1 MGGAAAP
8 AYTGAGRKGQLRN
21 ELYECR
27 GVTNWERLC
36 LFSGKTAV
44 SSLLRATRYQYM
56 PYSVGED
63 ILELGGQ
70 CGVLSHICAR
80 SSRGME
86 FRAGQT
92 HLNSDA
98 TNSRRRAPT
107 RGAPT
112 DSFGPGEGA
121 PTLSS
126 RQPHVGLSQ
135 FDAIV
140 LSSRGMEFRGLVQT
154 IGQPLSETGFAG
166 LLQHASHATEAIC
179 STFIDRPLPFY
190 RPTLHRCHHSG

>member
-1 MGGAAAP
+1 MGGPAAP
-8 AYTGAGRKGQLRN
+8 AYTGAGRKSQLRN

-27 GVTNWERLC
+27 GVTNCERLY
-36 LFSGKTAV
+36 LFSGKTAI

-63 ILELGGQ
+63 ILELGDQ
-70 CGVLSHICAR
+70 CGDIIVHLCKVVKR
-80 SSRGME
+80 DGVSSRAIASYFG
-86 FRAGQT
+86 RQ
-92 HLNSDA
+92 
-98 TNSRRRAPT
+98 NSRRRAPT
-107 RGAPT
+107 RGALT
-112 DSFGPGEGA
+112 RF
-121 PTLSS
+121 

-135 FDAIV
+135 FDANV
-140 LSSRGMEFRGLVQT
+140 LSSRWMEFRDVVQT
-154 IGQPLSETGFAG
+154 IGQPLSESGFAG